1 MTPFVNILIGTR
13 GQFVKMA
20 PVLREFDKRNIAYRI
35 IHTGQHTASTQE
47 MAAVF
52 GVRHGDVFLTRRTS
66 DITSIKDALLWF
78 CLCFMKGIRQSPL
91 DRSCAAN
98 AIMVH
103 GDTMST
109 LIGCL
114 LSFFWGQRLVH
125 VESGLTTG
133 TLWTPF
139 PEEIIRRI
147 CMAGA
152 HVLYAPGDWAAANCA
167 RRARRTKRGSVVCT
181 AANTV
186 LDSVRYVMER
196 KQLKNETAPYGVVTL
211 HRNET
216 FYSRAAATAAIETVT
231 GIGDTWRLL
240 FVMHRLTE
248 RRLKKYGLF
257 EVLLKNET
265 MEILGYQRYDEFMSL
280 VSHASFVITDGG
292 GLQEETYYLNVP
304 CLVLRR
310 KTERLEGIGSSAVI
324 SGSNACEVKGFF
336 ESLSS
341 PRHLQPRD
349 FSSLHP
355 SATIVDHMLHAFS
368 TGPDEREN

>member
-1 MTPFVNILIGTR
+1 MIPFVNILIGTR

-20 PVLREFDKRNIAYRI
+20 PVLGEFDRRNIAYRI
-35 IHTGQHTASTQE
+35 INTGQHTASTQE
-47 MAAVF
+47 MATVF
-52 GVRHGDVFLTRRTS
+52 GVRHGDVFLTRRAS
-66 DITSIKDALLWF
+66 DITSIKNALLWF
-78 CLCFMKGIRQSPL
+78 CLCFIKGIRQSPL
-91 DRSCAAN
+91 DRSCTAN

-109 LIGCL
+109 LIGCM

-133 TLWTPF
+133 TLLTPF

-152 HVLYAPGDWAAANCA
+152 HVLYAPSVWAAENCA

-186 LDSVRYVMER
+186 LDSVRFVRE
-196 KQLKNETAPYGVVTL
+196 KTQLKNDTGRYGVVTL

-216 FYSRAAATAAIETVT
+216 FYSRTNATAAVEALT
-231 GIGDTWRLL
+231 GIGGTWRLL
-240 FVMHRLTE
+240 FVMHGLTQ
-248 RRLKKYGLF
+248 RRLKKYGLYDR
-257 EVLLKNET
+257 LSKT
-265 MEILGYQRYDEFMSL
+265 GAMEILGYQRYDEFMAL

-310 KTERLEGIGSSAVI
+310 KTERLEGLGSSAMI
-324 SGSNACEVKGFF
+324 SGMDGRGVKDFIN
-336 ESLSS
+336 SLAS
-341 PRHLQPRD
+341 RKHERD

-355 SATIVDHMLHAFS
+355 SAAIVDHMLHAFAP
-368 TGPDEREN
+368 GKDMNEN